1 MARRLE
7 VEIVGDAGSLNRA
20 LGQSTTATRRFGTS
34 LGTVTKAG
42 AAFGVGFTVVQQG
55 LRLFGNVANRA
66 WSEMSEG
73 QTVLAQ
79 TEAVLKST
87 GGVANVTSKQ
97 ITTLAQS
104 LSKLTGVDDEAIQ
117 SGENMLATFTKIH
130 NEVGKGND
138 IFNQATK
145 ATLDLSVALGKDM
158 PSAALMV
165 GKALN
170 DPIAGMTALGRAGVQ
185 FTASQKE
192 TIKAL
197 VESGDLLGAQKIILG
212 ELTTQMGGSAA
223 AFGETLP
230 GAIAK
235 ARNAFDE
242 MAAGILTSALPAL
255 EGMASLAA
263 RAAGFFA
270 ENETAAKALS
280 IAIGA
285 LAAALVLAA
294 GAQLAMNL
302 AVLANPYVAAAVAV
316 AALGV
321 GLVLLWQHSETARKV
336 IIGLGLAVAFLPTVL
351 IIAYRESET
360 FRTVV
365 VAAFNAAMAAA
376 NAMKG
381 AAISL
386 AGFLEGGF
394 QAAAS
399 VATAAINAAR
409 TAAAA
414 VATAF
419 NAVKTAASAVSTF
432 LGGAFAN
439 EIGAAKA
446 ILSGIGRVADAVAS
460 ALYAIA
466 NAARSAAQAIR
477 DIPSL
482 PSLGGLGGALGGL
495 LPPGLHRAGGGPV
508 TGRTPYI
515 VGERGPELFVP
526 GASGSIV
533 PNHALSGG
541 INVYISA
548 PIGSERDLQ
557 NMVVSALATVNARG
571 GIS

>member
-1 MARRLE
+1 VARRLE
-7 VEIVGDAGSLNRA
+7 VEIVGDAASLNRA

-66 WSEMSEG
+66 WEEMSEG

-79 TEAVLKST
+79 TNAVLKST
-87 GGVANVTSKQ
+87 GGVANVSSKQ
-97 ITTLAQS
+97 VEALAQS

-117 SGENMLATFTKIH
+117 SGQNMLLTFTKIN
-130 NEVGKGND
+130 NEVGRGND

-185 FTASQKE
+185 FTVGQKE

-197 VESGDLLGAQKIILG
+197 VESGNLLGAQKIILA
-212 ELTTQMGGSAA
+212 ELNTQMGGSAVA
-223 AFGETLP
+223 YGETLP

-242 MAAGILTSALPAL
+242 MAAGVLTAALPAL
-255 EGMASLAA
+255 EGMASAAA

-270 ENETAAKALS
+270 EHETAAKVLS

-316 AALGV
+316 AALTV
-321 GLVLLWQHSETARKV
+321 GLTLLWQQSETARK
-336 IIGLGLAVAFLPTVL
+336 IMLALGLVVAALPIAL
-351 IIAYRESET
+351 ILAWRESET
-360 FRTVV
+360 FRTIV
-365 VAAFNAAMAAA
+365 VASFNAAMTAA
-376 NAMKG
+376 NAMRT
-381 AAISL
+381 AAVAV
-386 AGFLEGGF
+386 AGFLQGPF
-394 QAAAS
+394 QAAVTVATGAINIARAAATAIGTAFNTVRAAAAS
-399 VATAAINAAR
+399 VATTLSGPFEVAFGTAKAVISGLARVVDALAGALYAVVNAA
-409 TAAAA
+409 
-414 VATAF
+414 
-419 NAVKTAASAVSTF
+419 N
-432 LGGAFAN
+432 
-439 EIGAAKA
+439 
-446 ILSGIGRVADAVAS
+446 AVAS
-460 ALYAIA
+460 AI
-466 NAARSAAQAIR
+466 RSIPSP
-477 DIPSL
+477 PSL
-482 PSLGGLGGALGGL
+482 PFRVTIPGTQIGVGG
-495 LPPGLHRAGGGPV
+495 RAAGGPV

-526 GASGSIV
+526 GMSGGIV
-533 PNHALSGG
+533 PNHALGGGG

-548 PIGSERDLQ
+548 PIGSEKDLQ
-557 NMVVSALATVNARG
+557 DMVVAALAKVNGRG

>member
-1 MARRLE
+1 VGTTARRLE
-7 VEIVGDAGSLNRA
+7 VEIVGDAASLNRA

-66 WSEMSEG
+66 WEEVSEG
-73 QTVLAQ
+73 QKVMAQ

-87 GGVANVTSKQ
+87 GGVANVSAKE
-97 ITTLAQS
+97 ITGLAQS

-138 IFNQATK
+138 IFNQATQ

-185 FTASQKE
+185 FTAGQKE

-197 VESGDLLGAQKIILG
+197 VESGNLLGAQKIILA
-212 ELTTQMGGSAA
+212 ELNTQMGGSAVA
-223 AFGETLP
+223 YGETLP

-242 MAAGILTSALPAL
+242 MAAGVLTAALPAL
-255 EGMASLAA
+255 EGMASAAA

-270 ENETAAKALS
+270 EHETAAKVLS

-316 AALGV
+316 AALTV
-321 GLVLLWQHSETARKV
+321 GLALLWQQSETARKV
-336 IIGLGLAVAFLPTVL
+336 IIALGLAVALLPTAL
-351 IIAYRESET
+351 IIAWRESQT
-360 FRTVV
+360 FRAVV
-365 VAAFNAAMAAA
+365 TASFNAAMVAAQTLITVVTA
-376 NAMKG
+376 LAGVFSGVFG
-381 AAISL
+381 AAVGAATAAVNGVRAAI
-386 AGFLEGGF
+386 
-394 QAAAS
+394 AAAS
-399 VATAAINAAR
+399 SAFTAMRGVAGTVASFLTGPFEAAFGAAR
-409 TAAAA
+409 A
-414 VATAF
+414 V
-419 NAVKTAASAVSTF
+419 VGGLASA
-432 LGGAFAN
+432 LH
-439 EIGAAKA
+439 
-446 ILSGIGRVADAVAS
+446 AVAS
-460 ALYAIA
+460 ALHAIVG
-466 NAARSAAQAIR
+466 AAQSAASAIR
-477 DIPSL
+477 SL
-482 PSLGGLGGALGGL
+482 PSLPNIDIPFFGGG
-495 LPPGLHRAGGGPV
+495 RAAGGPV
-508 TGRTPYI
+508 KRGTSYM
-515 VGERGPELFVP
+515 VGERGPELFMA
-526 GASGSIV
+526 GGSGSIV
-533 PNHALSGG
+533 PNNALAAGG

-548 PIGSERDLQ
+548 PIGSEKDLQ
-557 NMVVSALATVNARG
+557 DMVVAALAKVNGRG